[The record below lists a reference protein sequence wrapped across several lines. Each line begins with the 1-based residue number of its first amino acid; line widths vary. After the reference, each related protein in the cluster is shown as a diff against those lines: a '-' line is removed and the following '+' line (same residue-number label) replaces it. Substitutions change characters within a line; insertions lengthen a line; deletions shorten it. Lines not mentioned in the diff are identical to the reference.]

1 MDVPRTVDARSVK
14 PPSPWFLG
22 LGCQAGKP
30 DLVGKESCMLV
41 LSRKKE
47 EKIVLCDED
56 GNVIATVSVQ
66 RILRSKV
73 RLGIDAI
80 RDVKVYR
87 QDVYAKIYASEKS
100 LQTS

>member
-1 MDVPRTVDARSVK
+1 
-14 PPSPWFLG
+14 
-22 LGCQAGKP
+22 
-30 DLVGKESCMLV
+30 MLV
-41 LSRKKE
+41 LCRKE
-47 EKIVLCDED
+47 GQKIVLCDKD

-66 RILRSKV
+66 RIVGSKV

-87 QDVYAKIYASEKS
+87 QEVYARIYASDKS